1 MKKDFEKYAKKHL
14 NVSPSVVDGFFKAS
28 MTPNIVE
35 EKRINA
41 SIMDVFSRLMLERI
55 IFLGMPIDSDV
66 ACMINAQLLYLE
78 SIGPKEDISIY
89 LSTPGGSVYDGLS
102 IYDTMQIVTPKIK
115 TVNMGLAAS
124 MGSII
129 LCGGEKGMRYSLKH
143 ARTMLHQPHGGAEGQ
158 ATDIEIVSREI
169 QKLKKE
175 MYKILSDHSNMDLK
189 TIEKC
194 AERDYWLTSTETKK
208 LGLIDHVL
216 TKVAK

>member
-14 NVSPSVVDGFFKAS
+14 NVSSSLVDSYLKAS

-78 SIGPKEDISIY
+78 SIDPKQDISIY
-89 LSTPGGSVYDGLS
+89 LSTPGGIVYDGLA
-102 IYDTMQIVTPKIK
+102 IYDTMQIVSPKIK

-124 MGSII
+124 MGSVI

-143 ARTMLHQPHGGAEGQ
+143 ARTMLHQPHGGADGQ
-158 ATDIEIVSREI
+158 ASDIEIVSKEI

-175 MYKILSDHSNMDLK
+175 LYKIWVDHSNMDMKSLM
-189 TIEKC
+189 TY
-194 AERDYWLTSTETKK
+194 AERDYWLTSAETKK

-216 TKVAK
+216 TKVTK